1 MAFTTTDG
9 HTSGASAMRVEQGR
23 MLYGLREIAAALHCS
38 EKSVLRYV
46 AQYGLPA
53 GKIGGRWC
61 ADEARLR
68 EWQERGWGAERFC
81 PPGGTTIFSHTL
93 TPLPASGTLKFP

>member
-1 MAFTTTDG
+1 
-9 HTSGASAMRVEQGR
+9 VEQGR

-68 EWQERGWGAERFC
+68 AWQELVLIKHT
-81 PPGGTTIFSHTL
+81 PSTTLYKKLFSDIR
-93 TPLPASGTLKFP
+93 

>member
-9 HTSGASAMRVEQGR
+9 DISGASAMRVEQGR
-23 MLYGLREIAAALHCS
+23 LLRGLREIAAVLRCS
-38 EKSVLRYV
+38 EKSVPRYV
-46 AQYGLPA
+46 EHYGLPA

-68 EWQERGWGAERFC
+68 EWREWQLTAT
-81 PPGGTTIFSHTL
+81 PTGGTER
-93 TPLPASGTLKFP
+93 PASVS

>member
-9 HTSGASAMRVEQGR
+9 HTSGASAMRVKQGR

-68 EWQERGWGAERFC
+68 EWLERG
-81 PPGGTTIFSHTL
+81 GGSH
-93 TPLPASGTLKFP
+93 PL